1 MREGS
6 SPLSRESPISNP
18 LPEELTKKDFKGNS
32 PSPNCGGGGGKKA
45 DLGAGCSVN
54 HQDPQAPEEASK
66 LLCHRPLTAQLWT
79 FPQDP
84 RRRNSSAVGR
94 AAGEALQTLVAVR
107 LTL

>member
-32 PSPNCGGGGGKKA
+32 PSPNSGGGGKKA
-45 DLGAGCSVN
+45 DPGAGRSVN
-54 HQDPQAPEEASK
+54 HQGPQAPEEASK

-79 FPQDP
+79 FPKDP